1 MSNPTV
7 DLLLNHRSIRSF
19 KPDRIEDDKLDLILK
34 AGVRAA
40 TPAEMQFYSLIVV
53 DDAET
58 LTKLNVQS
66 PLAIVA
72 CVDLHRH
79 NRWTTSH
86 DASPLQGSTQD
97 LLFCFWDAAITL
109 QNMAVA
115 AESLGLGTLTVV
127 RQMHGFFD
135 LPEGVYPAGVLS
147 IGYADED
154 PPLRGRFPLEAIA
167 HHGKY
172 VVPTDE
178 RLQAWYD
185 YMDEKWDIIPRE
197 KLHAIGDKSCTNFAQ
212 VLSALLKRETEWIE
226 TNLKDT
232 GFGVARDAS

>member
-79 NRWTTSH
+79 NRWTPGIYRPHCYRS
-86 DASPLQGSTQD
+86 ACQS
-97 LLFCFWDAAITL
+97 
-109 QNMAVA
+109 NNVA
-115 AESLGLGTLTVV
+115 LPIPDMVPSLRLT
-127 RQMHGFFD
+127 
-135 LPEGVYPAGVLS
+135 E
-147 IGYADED
+147 
-154 PPLRGRFPLEAIA
+154 
-167 HHGKY
+167 HGKR
-172 VVPTDE
+172 V
-178 RLQAWYD
+178 
-185 YMDEKWDIIPRE
+185 
-197 KLHAIGDKSCTNFAQ
+197 
-212 VLSALLKRETEWIE
+212 
-226 TNLKDT
+226 
-232 GFGVARDAS
+232 